1 MKVLKI
7 LLFFVVMLNFSTLFA
22 NSFEK
27 KKLAYIVSD
36 LTIPFWDIMSR
47 GAKNSA
53 LNLGYEIEVY
63 NSQNN
68 TKTELENTIKAIN
81 SDISGIIISP
91 NNSFSCATVLKL
103 AKKAN
108 LPVVIADIGT
118 DGGEYISYISSD
130 NKSGA
135 YEIGKILANK
145 ISTLNIQNP
154 KVAIIAIPQK
164 RLNGQERT
172 AGFMKAMDEAS
183 IKGANIKQ
191 QINFSKEETYNF
203 TKELINENPNLNAIW
218 LQGSDKYQSA
228 LDAIN
233 DSGKKDKILL
243 LTFDAEPEF
252 LELIQNN
259 ILVASAMQQPFL
271 IGEKAVENMDKY
283 LKNETI
289 EKNNKLP
296 VLTISKENIG
306 NNLIIIKKNV
316 FEIDYKTNTKIQS
329 SNQK

>member
-1 MKVLKI
+1 MKALKI
-7 LLFFVVMLNFSTLFA
+7 LLFFLVVLNFSTLFA
-22 NSFEK
+22 SSFEK

-36 LTIPFWDIMSR
+36 TSIPFWDIMLR

-53 LNLGYEIEVY
+53 IKLGYEIEIY
-63 NSQNN
+63 NSQNDI
-68 TKTELENTIKAIN
+68 KTELENTIKAIKSN
-81 SDISGIIISP
+81 ISGIIISP
-91 NNSFSCATVLKL
+91 NNSSSCVTVLKL

-118 DGGEYISYISSD
+118 DSGEYISYISSD

-135 YEIGKILANK
+135 YEIGKVLSNK

-172 AGFMKAMDEAS
+172 AGFMKAMDESS
-183 IKGANIKQ
+183 ISGANIKQ
-191 QINFSKEETYNF
+191 QITFSKEETYNF
-203 TKELINENPNLNAIW
+203 TKELINENPNLNALW

-252 LELIQNN
+252 LELIKNN
-259 ILVASAMQQPFL
+259 TLVGSAMQQPFL
-271 IGEKAVENMDKY
+271 MGEKAVENMDKY
-283 LKNETI
+283 LNNQVI
-289 EKNNKLP
+289 ERNNKLP
-296 VLTISKENIG
+296 VLAISKENIE
-306 NNLIIIKKNV
+306 NNLTIIKRNV
-316 FEIDYKTNTKIQS
+316 FGIDSKTNIKIQS
-329 SNQK
+329 SNK

>member
-1 MKVLKI
+1 MKVLKF
-7 LLFFVVMLNFSTLFA
+7 LLFFLVVLNFSTLFA
-22 NSFEK
+22 NSLEK

-36 LTIPFWDIMSR
+36 TSIPFWDIMLR

-53 LNLGYEIEVY
+53 IKLGYEIEIY
-63 NSQNN
+63 NSQNDI
-68 TKTELENTIKAIN
+68 KTELENTIKAIKSN
-81 SDISGIIISP
+81 ISGIIISP
-91 NNSFSCATVLKL
+91 NNSSSCVTVLKL

-118 DGGEYISYISSD
+118 DSGEYISYISSD

-135 YEIGKILANK
+135 YEIGKVLSNK

-172 AGFMKAMDEAS
+172 AGFMKAMDESS
-183 IKGANIKQ
+183 ISGANIKQ
-191 QINFSKEETYNF
+191 QITFSKEETYNF
-203 TKELINENPNLNAIW
+203 TKELINENPNLNALW

-233 DSGKKDKILL
+233 DSDKKDKILL

-252 LELIQNN
+252 LELIKNN
-259 ILVASAMQQPFL
+259 ILIGSAMQQPFL
-271 IGEKAVENMDKY
+271 MGEKAVEHMDKY
-283 LKNETI
+283 LNNQVV

-296 VLTISKENIG
+296 VLAISKENIE
-306 NNLIIIKKNV
+306 NNLTIIKRNV
-316 FEIDYKTNTKIQS
+316 FGIDSKTNIKIQS
-329 SNQK
+329 SNK

>member
-1 MKVLKI
+1 MKALKI
-7 LLFFVVMLNFSTLFA
+7 LLFFLVVLNFSTLFA
-22 NSFEK
+22 SSFEK

-36 LTIPFWDIMSR
+36 TSIPFWDIMLR

-53 LNLGYEIEVY
+53 IKLGYEIEIY
-63 NSQNN
+63 NSQNDI
-68 TKTELENTIKAIN
+68 KTELENTIKAIKSN
-81 SDISGIIISP
+81 ISGIIISP
-91 NNSFSCATVLKL
+91 NNSSSCVTVLKL

-118 DGGEYISYISSD
+118 DSGEYISYISSD

-135 YEIGKILANK
+135 YEIGKVLSNK

-172 AGFMKAMDEAS
+172 AGFMKAMDESS
-183 IKGANIKQ
+183 ISGANIKQ
-191 QINFSKEETYNF
+191 QITFSKEETYNF
-203 TKELINENPNLNAIW
+203 TKELINENPNMNALW

-233 DSGKKDKILL
+233 DSGKKDQILL

-252 LELIQNN
+252 LELIKNN
-259 ILVASAMQQPFL
+259 TLVGSAMQQPFL
-271 IGEKAVENMDKY
+271 MGEKAVENMDKY
-283 LKNETI
+283 LNNQVI
-289 EKNNKLP
+289 ERDNKLP
-296 VLTISKENIG
+296 VLAISKENIE
-306 NNLIIIKKNV
+306 NNLTIIKRNV
-316 FEIDYKTNTKIQS
+316 FGIDSKTNIKIQS
-329 SNQK
+329 SNK

>member
-7 LLFFVVMLNFSTLFA
+7 LLFLLFLLGFSILSA
-22 NSFEK
+22 NSLDK

-36 LTIPFWDIMSR
+36 TSIPFWNIMLR

-53 LNLGYEIEVY
+53 QNLNYEIEVY
-63 NSQNN
+63 NSQNDV
-68 TKTELENTIKAIN
+68 KTELENAIKVIN
-81 SDISGIIISP
+81 NKVSGIIISP
-91 NNSFSCATVLKL
+91 NNSSSCATILKL

-108 LPVVIADIGT
+108 IPVVIADIGT
-118 DGGEYISYISSD
+118 DSGEYVSFISSD
-130 NKSGA
+130 NKNGA
-135 YEIGKILANK
+135 YEIGKVLSNK

-172 AGFMKAMDEAS
+172 SGFMKAMDESA

-191 QINFSKEETYNF
+191 QITFSKEETYNF

-218 LQGSDKYQSA
+218 LQGSDKYQGA
-228 LDAIN
+228 LDAIYE
-233 DSGKKDKILL
+233 SGKKNEILL

-252 LELIQNN
+252 LELISNDVL
-259 ILVASAMQQPFL
+259 IGSAMQQPFL
-271 IGEKAVENMDKY
+271 MGEKAVQNMDKY
-283 LKNETI
+283 LNNQTV

-296 VLTISKENIG
+296 VLAISKENIQD
-306 NNLIIIKKNV
+306 NLSIIKRNV
-316 FEIDYKTNTKIQS
+316 FGIDDKKNIKIQA
-329 SNQK
+329 NK

>member
-1 MKVLKI
+1 MKALKI
-7 LLFFVVMLNFSTLFA
+7 LLFFLVVLNFSTLFE
-22 NSFEK
+22 NTKKK

-36 LTIPFWDIMSR
+36 TSIPFWDIMLR

-53 LNLGYEIEVY
+53 IKLGYEIEIY
-63 NSQNN
+63 NSQNDI
-68 TKTELENTIKAIN
+68 KTELENTIKAIKSN
-81 SDISGIIISP
+81 ISGIIISP
-91 NNSFSCATVLKL
+91 NNSSSCVTVLKL

-118 DGGEYISYISSD
+118 DSGEYISYISSD

-135 YEIGKILANK
+135 YEIGKVLSNK

-172 AGFMKAMDEAS
+172 AGFMKAMDESS
-183 IKGANIKQ
+183 ISGANIKQ
-191 QINFSKEETYNF
+191 QITFSKEETYNF
-203 TKELINENPNLNAIW
+203 TKELINENQNLNALW

-252 LELIQNN
+252 LELIKNN
-259 ILVASAMQQPFL
+259 TLVGSAMQQPFL
-271 IGEKAVENMDKY
+271 MGEKAVENMDKY
-283 LKNETI
+283 LNNQVI
-289 EKNNKLP
+289 ERNNKLP
-296 VLTISKENIG
+296 VLAISKENIE
-306 NNLIIIKKNV
+306 NNLTIIKRNV
-316 FEIDYKTNTKIQS
+316 FGIDSKTNIKIQS
-329 SNQK
+329 SNK